1 MNFWKSIRIITDFKN
16 LRKFII
22 SYICFYVPI
31 RLVQSGSW
39 VNCLETNDD
48 QCFLVNLS
56 ILITIL
62 DVIQAESVGIPC
74 WRLSKLT
81 SLNLIL
87 PKMLCSDP
95 SNPTI
100 HLKSASAN
108 ILWFCGGRKR
118 NSDPLVTS
126 KLNMK
131 VFIFKNFTWLLWNIR
146 TRSCKFRTT
155 FISKDYIVCELI
167 ASEKF
172 YIWLM

>member
-1 MNFWKSIRIITDFKN
+1 MTLTTCKVLFVGFLVYFRYISFWWIFEN

-31 RLVQSGSW
+31 ILVQRGSW
-39 VNCLETNDD
+39 VNYLETNDD

-56 ILITIL
+56 MLITIL
-62 DVIQAESVGIPC
+62 DVIQAKSVVIPC
-74 WRLSKLT
+74 WRLSNLT

-108 ILWFCGGRKR
+108 ILWYCGGRKR
-118 NSDPLVTS
+118 NSDHIS
-126 KLNMK
+126 
-131 VFIFKNFTWLLWNIR
+131 NF
-146 TRSCKFRTT
+146 
-155 FISKDYIVCELI
+155 
-167 ASEKF
+167 
-172 YIWLM
+172 